1 MENKGFQS
9 CKCETTD
16 ESETRG
22 DCKAQV
28 WQRLARFLQLCVCAC
43 IEREREREQAG
54 VAQGWFFLA
63 RACQHMYICD
73 RLCVHACAAGLSFST
88 TPLMNDDVD
97 RR

>member
-43 IEREREREQAG
+43 RERERAG
-54 VAQGWFFLA
+54 RSGSRLVLSRSCLSAYVYM
-63 RACQHMYICD
+63 RPS
-73 RLCVHACAAGLSFST
+73 LCVHACAAGLSFST